1 MQYPN
6 TTGRNWYEVLRAVD
20 TIQLSLFHQ
29 VATPAN
35 WNQGEDVYID
45 AKLSRVAAQS
55 AFPKGMVEQRP
66 WYRTT
71 PQPDIYG

>member
-1 MQYPN
+1 M
-6 TTGRNWYEVLRAVD
+6 D
-20 TIQLSLFHQ
+20 TAQLALFHK

-35 WNQGEDVYID
+35 WLQGQDVFVEPR
-45 AKLSRVAAQS
+45 LSRVAAQT

-71 PQPDIYG
+71 PQPDNFSGR

>member
-1 MQYPN
+1 MG
-6 TTGRNWYEVLRAVD
+6 TTGATFGLP
-20 TIQLSLFHQ
+20 SGHQ

-35 WNQGEDVYID
+35 WNQGEDVFIGP
-45 AKLSRVAAQS
+45 KLSRVAAQS

-71 PQPDIYG
+71 PQPDIFG